1 VPYLLDGDNLVGT
14 ARRRPGGSE
23 DRDALVS
30 EITER
35 LRRTR
40 ASVVLFFDGAGRSLS
55 LGHLSVRF
63 AGASSADDAIVR
75 EISRSSKPRET
86 TVVTA
91 DRELARRARDAGA
104 TAMSPADFWRRFGA
118 VDPGAAR
125 RNETPVDVEE
135 WIKWFTEEGNKKR
148 G

>member
-30 EITER
+30 EIAER

-91 DRELARRARDAGA
+91 DRELALRARDAGA

-118 VDPGAAR
+118 VDPGSAR
-125 RNETPVDVEE
+125 LTDTPVNVDE
-135 WIKWFTEEGNKKR
+135 WMKWFTDEGKKKSR
-148 G
+148 

>member
-14 ARRRPGGSE
+14 ARRRSGGSE
-23 DRDALVS
+23 DRDALIS
-30 EITER
+30 EIAER

-104 TAMSPADFWRRFGA
+104 TAMSPADFWRRFGD
-118 VDPGAAR
+118 VDPGSPR
-125 RNETPVDVEE
+125 RNETPVDVDE
-135 WIKWFTEEGNKKR
+135 WMKWFTEEGNKKR